1 MFSSRLNALKRTM
14 GVIKK
19 SNTAFTEA
27 NSSYN
32 QHDARVNF
40 LEGMQ
45 YYLKAFTLSV
55 TENESAWRESLLKIL
70 EYEIM
75 KGLAIVFPSDGY
87 VVKLESSVS
96 RGNIHIT
103 ASVSSN
109 ISEFPGRISN
119 TQGRLFQ
126 QIVSFMAL
134 LSIMSLLGVKTIYID
149 ELFSGSSLE
158 NIEKLNTLLRT
169 VGEQGY
175 NIVMIAQNAAIASG
189 MEVNRLI
196 LSRTENN
203 RTSVSGG

>member
-1 MFSSRLNALKRTM
+1 MFSSRLSALKRTM

-27 NSSYN
+27 KSSYN
-32 QHDARVNF
+32 QHESRVKF

-45 YYLKAFTLSV
+45 YYLKTFTLSV
-55 TENESAWRESLLKIL
+55 TENESLWRESLLKVL

-75 KGLAIVFPSDGY
+75 KGLAVVFPTDGY
-87 VVKLESSVS
+87 TVKLESSVS

-103 ASVSSN
+103 ASVSSR
-109 ISEFPGRISN
+109 ISEFPGRIVN

-175 NIVMIAQNAAIASG
+175 NIIMIAQNASIADG
-189 MEVNRLI
+189 MEVNRLV
-196 LSRTENN
+196 LSRTESN
-203 RTSVSGG
+203 RTIVSGG

>member
-1 MFSSRLNALKRTM
+1 MFSSRLSALKRTM

-27 NSSYN
+27 KSSYN
-32 QHDARVNF
+32 QHEARVKF

-45 YYLKAFTLSV
+45 YYLKTFTLSV
-55 TENESAWRESLLKIL
+55 TENESLWRESLLKVL

-75 KGLAIVFPSDGY
+75 KGLAVVFPTDGY
-87 VVKLESSVS
+87 TVKLESSVS

-103 ASVSSN
+103 ASVSSR
-109 ISEFPGRISN
+109 ISEFPGRIAN

-175 NIVMIAQNAAIASG
+175 NIIMIAQNASIADG
-189 MEVNRLI
+189 MEVNRLV
-196 LSRTENN
+196 LSRTESN
-203 RTSVSGG
+203 RTIVSGG